1 MLPCYS
7 DTVKS
12 GNSHSIE
19 PRLPSDAV
27 HTTDAIHGSAGRDRP
42 SPASQFRS
50 RLSRQHL
57 SGTRRVDSVESKDG
71 SKLKKIAD
79 ARLPE
84 ATEGPLATD
93 ASQSEELHSG
103 TDSDC
108 PSLLLTHWNT
118 VHKKKGY
125 IEDKKIHGKSEK
137 REKRTGVEKKGPH
150 SKYVPLRPQKT
161 ELHNAGKHS
170 SQVNVQ
176 VGNERPREVGVVTEQ
191 TAKGQ
196 GKCEDGQKGT
206 AGNRGDESEKVEKD
220 EQVKGTGLLD
230 SCTLVEGLLFPAEYY
245 VRTTRR
251 MASSQSQPDIQAVIL
266 SQLNLGRHQR
276 GRGGARRQ
284 GNRKR
289 ESQSSVSPAAA
300 ATTTTTAQPALASP
314 RLESQ
319 DSGAA
324 AGLHSLTSSDGSDH
338 LHVSVDAASS
348 PPASAARPTRGK
360 QRRRGRPRGRRLT
373 QDDDAAKTR
382 QQDGGPGSRL
392 LPVSPS
398 TQVGGGSKPPLAVES
413 QPASTDTNQSVL
425 ASATSGHRL
434 YPIFRMGSNKTGGFP
449 HIKPC
454 KDFNLRH

>member
-12 GNSHSIE
+12 GNSHSIK

-27 HTTDAIHGSAGRDRP
+27 RTTDTIHGSAVRNRP

-50 RLSRQHL
+50 RLSRQR
-57 SGTRRVDSVESKDG
+57 SGTRRVDSVESKDS
-71 SKLKKIAD
+71 SKLKQISD
-79 ARLPE
+79 ARPTE

-93 ASQSEELHSG
+93 PSQNEELRSG
-103 TDSDC
+103 SDSDC

-118 VHKKKGY
+118 VHKKKGHN
-125 IEDKKIHGKSEK
+125 EDKKIHGESEK
-137 REKRTGVEKKGPH
+137 REKRTGLEKKDPH
-150 SKYVPLRPQKT
+150 SKYVPLRPQST
-161 ELHNAGKHS
+161 ELHNAGRHS
-170 SQVNVQ
+170 SKVNVQ
-176 VGNERPREVGVVTEQ
+176 VANERPLEVGIVTEQ
-191 TAKGQ
+191 TVKGR
-196 GKCEDGQKGT
+196 GKCEDGQKST
-206 AGNRGDESEKVEKD
+206 AGNRGDEKVEKD
-220 EQVKGTGLLD
+220 EEVKGTGLLD

-251 MASSQSQPDIQAVIL
+251 MASSQSQPDMQAVIL

-276 GRGGARRQ
+276 GRGGARRR
-284 GNRKR
+284 GNRKQ
-289 ESQSSVSPAAA
+289 ESQSSVSLTAAA
-300 ATTTTTAQPALASP
+300 AQPVLASP

-319 DSGAA
+319 DSSAA
-324 AGLHSLTSSDGSDH
+324 AGLHSLASSDGSDH

-348 PPASAARPTRGK
+348 PPASAARQTRGK

-373 QDDDAAKTR
+373 QGDDAAKTR
-382 QQDGGPGSRL
+382 QQDGEPGSGL

-398 TQVGGGSKPPLAVES
+398 IQEGGGSQPPLAVES

-425 ASATSGHRL
+425 ASATSEHRL
-434 YPIFRMGSNKTGGFP
+434 YPIFRMGTNKTGGFP

-454 KDFNLRH
+454 KNFNLRH